1 MIELGKKTIIAT
13 GVGYQWPLSK
23 ISNFLE
29 DSHINIL
36 YAYNS
41 LNKTP
46 FSYIANSKIVK
57 FDLFNYKEI
66 ISENVFR
73 IDYIFIES
81 NSGIEVMDKW
91 LSELGINIVYITNED
106 TFIYLINRID
116 FTNQYSIFTK
126 SGISDYDKPGN
137 LENYIIIDHLLD
149 SKYSLQDLITILR
162 RDKKIKDL
170 GID

>member
-1 MIELGKKTIIAT
+1 MIELGKKTIISA
-13 GVGYQWPLSK
+13 GIGYQWPLSR
-23 ISNFLE
+23 ISKFLE

-46 FSYIANSKIVK
+46 FSYIANSKVIK
-57 FDLFNYKEI
+57 FDLSNYKEV
-66 ISENVFR
+66 ISENIFR

-81 NSGIEVMDKW
+81 NSGIVAMDKW

-106 TFIYLINRID
+106 TFMFLKKQID
-116 FTNQYSIFTK
+116 FTNQYSIYTK
-126 SGISDYDKPGN
+126 IGISDYNNPGN
-137 LENYIIIDHLLD
+137 LENYIIVDHLLD
-149 SKYSLQDLITILR
+149 IKYSLQDLITSLR